1 MSKRVFLIV
10 LDSFGIGESSDA
22 YKFKDEG
29 SNTFKACY
37 DTGLLKLPN
46 LKKLGLYNIDGIN
59 FGTKTKTVLGSYVR
73 LEEKSASKD
82 TTAGHWEIAG
92 LPTDIPFPTF
102 KKGFPRKII
111 KKIEQLSGRK
121 VVCNKPYSG
130 TEVIKDYWKSAMKG
144 KLIVYTSADSVLQI
158 AAHEDIVPLK
168 ELYDICK
175 KTREI
180 MTGKFCVGRIIA
192 RPFVGEKDN
201 FMRTPNRH
209 DYSVDPV
216 GETLL
221 DKLKQKRKKV
231 ISIGKISSIFN
242 GKGISKQID
251 IKSNT
256 DGIEK
261 IINTINNEKFNGL
274 CFANLVDFDSKFGH
288 RNDPKGYALAL
299 NEFDKAL
306 KTIIESLKEEDTL
319 IITADHGCDPSTKST
334 DHSREYTPCLMLGNE
349 IDENTNLGTIKGFD
363 FISNTIEK
371 ILLRK

>member
-10 LDSFGIGESSDA
+10 LDSFGIGESPDA

-29 SNTFKACY
+29 SNTFKACFS
-37 DTGLLKLPN
+37 TGLLKLPN
-46 LKKLGLYNIDGIN
+46 LKKLGLYNLDGVD
-59 FGTKTKTVLGSYVR
+59 FGSKATTVLGSYVR

-102 KKGFPRKII
+102 KKGFPKKII
-111 KKIEQLSGRK
+111 KQIETLSGRK
-121 VVCNKPYSG
+121 VVCNKAYSG
-130 TEVIKDYWKSAMKG
+130 TEVIKDYYKDAMKG

-158 AAHEDIVPLK
+158 AAHEQIVPLK
-168 ELYDICK
+168 ELYSICEE
-175 KTREI
+175 TRKI
-180 MTGKFCVGRIIA
+180 MTGNYCVGRIIA
-192 RPFVGEKDN
+192 RPFIGSYPN
-201 FMRTPNRH
+201 FERTPNRH
-209 DYSVDPV
+209 DYSIDPV
-216 GETLL
+216 GETVL
-221 DKLKQKRKKV
+221 DRLKKKRKKV

-261 IINTINNEKFNGL
+261 IINIIKTENFNGL
-274 CFANLVDFDSKFGH
+274 CFANLVDFDSKYGH
-288 RNDPKGYALAL
+288 RNNPNGYALAL

-306 KTIIESLKEEDTL
+306 KTILQNLKTEDTL
-319 IITADHGCDPSTKST
+319 IITADHGCDPSTRST
-334 DHSREYTPCLMLGNE
+334 DHSREYTPCLMFGNE
-349 IDENTNLGTIKGFD
+349 VEQNKNLGTIKGFD
-363 FISNTIEK
+363 FIATEIEK

>member
-10 LDSFGIGESSDA
+10 LDSFGIGYSPDA
-22 YKFKDEG
+22 YKFGDEG

-46 LKKLGLYNIDGIN
+46 LKKLGLYNLDGVD
-59 FGTKTKTVLGSYVR
+59 FGSKSKTVLGSFAR

-111 KKIEQLSGRK
+111 KQIEKLSGRK

-130 TEVIKDYWKSAMKG
+130 TEVLKDYHKDAMKG

-158 AAHEDIVPLK
+158 AAHEEVIPLK
-168 ELYDICK
+168 ELYRICEE
-175 KTREI
+175 TRKI

-192 RPFVGEKDN
+192 RPFVGSFPN
-201 FMRTPNRH
+201 FERTSNRH

-221 DKLKQKRKKV
+221 DRLKLKRKKV

-251 IKSNT
+251 IKSNA

-261 IINTINNEKFNGL
+261 IIETIKNEKFNGL
-274 CFANLVDFDSKFGH
+274 CFANLVDFDSKYGH
-288 RNDPKGYALAL
+288 RNNPTGYALAL
-299 NEFDKAL
+299 NEFDKGL
-306 KTIIESLKEEDTL
+306 KTILENLTNEDTL

-334 DHSREYTPCLMLGNE
+334 DHSREYTPCLMVGCGVE
-349 IDENTNLGTIKGFD
+349 ENKNLGTIKGFD
-363 FISNTIEK
+363 FIAKEIEK

>member
-10 LDSFGIGESSDA
+10 LDSFGIGYSPDA
-22 YKFKDEG
+22 NKFGDEG

-37 DTGLLKLPN
+37 NTGLLKLPN
-46 LKKLGLYNIDGIN
+46 LKKLGLYNLDGID
-59 FGTKTKTVLGSYVR
+59 FGSKSKTVLGSYVR

-102 KKGFPRKII
+102 KKGFPKKII
-111 KKIEQLSGRK
+111 NQIEKLSGRK

-130 TEVIKDYWKSAMKG
+130 TEVINDYHKDAMKG

-158 AAHEDIVPLK
+158 AAHEEIIPLK
-168 ELYDICK
+168 ELYNICE

-192 RPFVGEKDN
+192 RPFVGSYPN
-201 FMRTPNRH
+201 FERTANRH
-209 DYSVDPV
+209 DYSIDPV

-221 DKLKQKRKKV
+221 DRLKRKRKKV

-256 DGIEK
+256 DGIKK
-261 IINTINNEKFNGL
+261 IIEVIKNDNFNGL
-274 CFANLVDFDSKFGH
+274 CFANLVDFDSKYGH
-288 RNDPKGYALAL
+288 RNNPTGYALAL

-306 KTIIESLKEEDTL
+306 KTILENLKEDDTL

-334 DHSREYTPCLMLGNE
+334 DHSREYTPCLMYGNGIE
-349 IDENTNLGTIKGFD
+349 KNLNIGTIKGFD
-363 FISNTIEK
+363 FIADTIEK

>member
-1 MSKRVFLIV
+1 MSKRVFLVV
-10 LDSFGIGESSDA
+10 LDSFGIGEAPDA

-46 LKKLGLYNIDGIN
+46 LKKLGLFNLEGVN
-59 FGTKTKTVLGSYVR
+59 FGSKTKKILGTCVR

-102 KKGFPRKII
+102 KKGFPKKVIKQIEKI
-111 KKIEQLSGRK
+111 SNRK

-130 TEVIKDYWKSAMKG
+130 TEVLKDYYKQSMKG

-158 AAHEDIVPLK
+158 AAHEEIVPLK
-168 ELYDICK
+168 ELYRICEE
-175 KTREI
+175 TRKI
-180 MTGKFCVGRIIA
+180 MTGKFCVGRVIA
-192 RPFVGEKDN
+192 RPFVGSYPN
-201 FMRTPNRH
+201 FVRTANRH

-216 GETLL
+216 GETML
-221 DKLKQKRKKV
+221 DRLKSKRKKV
-231 ISIGKISSIFN
+231 ISIGKVTSVFN

-251 IKSNT
+251 IKSNL

-261 IINTINNEKFNGL
+261 IIDCIKNEKFNGL
-274 CFANLVDFDSKFGH
+274 CFANLIDFDSKYGH

-299 NEFDKAL
+299 NEFDKYL
-306 KTIIESLKEEDTL
+306 KTMIENLKEEDTL

-334 DHSREYTPCLMLGNE
+334 DHSREYTPCLMMGNK
-349 IDENTNLGTIKGFD
+349 IAENKNLGTIKGFD
-363 FISNTIEK
+363 FIAQTIEE
-371 ILLRK
+371 IL